1 MKKFIYYIGFLALCL
16 LPASC
21 SLEEES
27 STEVEK
33 DKYMNDAKEAQD
45 VLLGVYRSTVEDAM
59 YGYHLSIYFSM
70 GTDISQVEGSTT
82 ENFRI
87 LPTNAYP
94 TSQAEVQSTW
104 AALYSGIYNANDFLE
119 RISVKMESYNETD
132 KKLATIYIAE
142 ARALR
147 ALYYFE
153 LVRRWGNIPLMTSTA
168 MSNQHPSTFVQADP
182 VDVYKFI
189 EDDLLYACDIL
200 PYATDKDY
208 RSNKDYRFSKGAA
221 LGLLTKVYAT
231 WAGYPIQDTS
241 KWEAAAKTAKI
252 LVESGKH
259 DWLND
264 YEQLW
269 KKTCNGIWDPTE
281 SLIEVSFYSPTYS
294 GNSDPVGRIGKW
306 NGVKTTTQA
315 GKSGS
320 CAANVQVVHS
330 FVLDWRAEAAP
341 DPSTGESHDR
351 RQNISIANYKHGHN
365 ESSTGTSYTGTF
377 YLAAKI
383 TDDRPTALSKDLDP
397 KKAVKAKQSYT
408 PAKWDIDKYV
418 ESVPFINN
426 DKSTVNWYV
435 LRYADVLLLYAE
447 ALNEWK
453 GGPTTDAYAAV
464 NKVRK
469 RGYTEPDGIVH
480 SEYVLK
486 AGMDQ
491 AEFRKAIQKERA
503 YELAFEGHRRLDLI
517 RWGIYSE
524 TIEETY
530 NALKAWWDERED
542 DKNTLIPNY
551 VIYDYTEK
559 GKHELMPI
567 PQREMDLCTQFNQ
580 NPKW

>member
-16 LPASC
+16 LPAAC

-27 STEVEK
+27 NTEVEK
-33 DKYMNDAKEAQD
+33 NKYMNNAKEAQD
-45 VLLGVYRSTVEDAM
+45 VLLGVYRSTIEDGM
-59 YGYHLSIYFSM
+59 YGYNLSIYFSM
-70 GTDISQVEGSTT
+70 GTDLSQVEGSST

-94 TSQAEVQSTW
+94 TSQAEVQSSW
-104 AALYSGIYNANDFLE
+104 SSLYSGIYNANDFLE
-119 RISVKMESYNETD
+119 RVSVKMESYNEAD
-132 KKLATIYIAE
+132 KRLATIYIAE

-168 MSNQHPSTFVQADP
+168 MSDQHPSTFVQADP

-189 EDDLLYACDIL
+189 EEDLLYACDIL
-200 PYATDKDY
+200 PYSTEPDY
-208 RSNKDYRFSKGAA
+208 RSDNSYRFSKGAA

-231 WAGYPIQDTS
+231 WAGYPLQDAS
-241 KWEAAAKTAKI
+241 KWEAAAKTARI

-259 DWLND
+259 DLLDD
-264 YEQLW
+264 YTQLW
-269 KKTCNGIWDPTE
+269 RNTCNGIWNPEE

-294 GNSDPVGRIGKW
+294 GGSDPVGRIGKW
-306 NGVKTTTQA
+306 NGVKTTVQA

-330 FVLDWRAEAAP
+330 FVLDWRTDAEP
-341 DPSTGESHDR
+341 NPENGISPDR

-365 ESSTGTSYTGTF
+365 DNKNNIVYKGDF
-377 YLAAKI
+377 YLAASI
-383 TDDRPTALSKDLDP
+383 PADNAATALSKDLDP
-397 KKAVKAKQSYT
+397 EKSQKAKQTYT
-408 PAKWDIDKYV
+408 PAKWDIDRYM
-418 ESVPFINN
+418 ENIPFINN

-453 GGPTTDAYAAV
+453 GGPTTDAYAAI

-469 RGYTEPDGIVH
+469 RGYGNTGNYQLPE
-480 SEYVLK
+480 
-486 AGMDQ
+486 GMNQ
-491 AEFRKAIQKERA
+491 TEFRKAIQKERA
-503 YELAFEGHRRLDLI
+503 YELAFEGHRRLDLV
-517 RWGIYSE
+517 RWGIYYE
-524 TIEETY
+524 TIQETY
-530 NALKAWWDERED
+530 DKLVDWWIPTNDLP
-542 DKNTLIPNY
+542 KPNY
-551 VIYDYTEK
+551 VVYDYTEK

-567 PQREMDLCTQFNQ
+567 PQREMDLCRQFKQ

>member
-1 MKKFIYYIGFLALCL
+1 MKKFIYYIGILALCL
-16 LPASC
+16 LPAAC

-27 STEVEK
+27 NTEVEK
-33 DKYMNDAKEAQD
+33 NKYMNNAKEAQD
-45 VLLGVYRSTVEDAM
+45 VLLGVYRSTIEDGM
-59 YGYHLSIYFSM
+59 YGYNLSIYFSM
-70 GTDISQVEGSTT
+70 GTDLSQVEGSST

-94 TSQAEVQSTW
+94 TSQAEVQSSW
-104 AALYSGIYNANDFLE
+104 SSLYSGIYNANDFLE
-119 RISVKMESYNETD
+119 RVSVKMESYNEAD
-132 KKLATIYIAE
+132 KRLATIYIAE

-168 MSNQHPSTFVQADP
+168 MSDQHPSTFVQADP

-189 EDDLLYACDIL
+189 EEDLLYACDIL
-200 PYATDKDY
+200 PYSTEPDY
-208 RSNKDYRFSKGAA
+208 RSDNSYRFSKGAA

-231 WAGYPIQDTS
+231 WAGYPLQDAS
-241 KWEAAAKTAKI
+241 KWEAAAKTARI

-259 DWLND
+259 DLLDD
-264 YEQLW
+264 YTQLW
-269 KKTCNGIWDPTE
+269 RNTCNGIWNPEE

-294 GNSDPVGRIGKW
+294 GGSDPVGRIGKW
-306 NGVKTTTQA
+306 NGVKTTVQA

-330 FVLDWRAEAAP
+330 FVLDWRTDAEP
-341 DPSTGESHDR
+341 NPENGISPDR

-365 ESSTGTSYTGTF
+365 DNKNNIVYKGDF
-377 YLAAKI
+377 YLAASI
-383 TDDRPTALSKDLDP
+383 PADNAATALSKDLDP
-397 KKAVKAKQSYT
+397 EKSQKAKQTYT
-408 PAKWDIDKYV
+408 PAKWDIDRYM
-418 ESVPFINN
+418 ENIPFINN

-453 GGPTTDAYAAV
+453 GGPTTDAYAAI

-469 RGYTEPDGIVH
+469 RGYGNTGNYQLPE
-480 SEYVLK
+480 
-486 AGMDQ
+486 GMDQ
-491 AEFRKAIQKERA
+491 TDFRKAIQKERA
-503 YELAFEGHRRLDLI
+503 YELAFEGHRRLDLV
-517 RWGIYSE
+517 RWGIYYE
-524 TIEETY
+524 TIQETY
-530 NALKAWWDERED
+530 DKLVDWWIPTNDLP
-542 DKNTLIPNY
+542 KPNY
-551 VIYDYTEK
+551 VVYDYTEK

-567 PQREMDLCTQFNQ
+567 PQREMDLCSQFKQ

>member
-33 DKYMNDAKEAQD
+33 NKYMNDAKEAQD
-45 VLLGVYRSTVEDAM
+45 VLLGVYRSTVEDGM
-59 YGYHLSIYFSM
+59 YGYALSIYFSM

-94 TSQAEVQSTW
+94 ASQAEVQTAWS
-104 AALYSGIYNANDFLE
+104 ALYAGIYNANDFLE
-119 RISVKMESYNETD
+119 RVSTKMESYTEAD
-132 KKLATIYIAE
+132 KRLATIYIAE

-153 LVRRWGNIPLMTSTA
+153 LVRRWGNIPLMTTTA

-189 EDDLLYACDIL
+189 EEDLLYACDIL
-200 PYATDKDY
+200 PYATEPDY
-208 RSNKDYRFSKGAA
+208 RSSNDYRFSKGAA
-221 LGLLTKVYAT
+221 LGLLAKVYAT
-231 WAGYPIQDTS
+231 WAGYPIQDAS
-241 KWEAAAKTAKI
+241 KWEAAAKTARI

-259 DWLND
+259 DLLDD
-264 YEQLW
+264 YAQLW
-269 KKTCNGIWDPTE
+269 KNTCNGIWDPKE

-294 GNSDPVGRIGKW
+294 GGSDPVGRIGKW

-341 DPSTGESHDR
+341 DPTTGISPDR
-351 RQNISIANYKHGHN
+351 RLNLSIANYKHGHN
-365 ESSTGTSYTGTF
+365 DNNTNTIYTGDF
-377 YLAAKI
+377 YLAASI
-383 TDDRPTALSKDLDP
+383 PTDDEATALAKDLNP
-397 KKAVKAKQSYT
+397 EKSQKAKQTYT
-408 PAKWDIDKYV
+408 PAKWDIDSYV
-418 ESVPFINN
+418 ESIPFINN

-453 GGPTTDAYAAV
+453 GGPTTDAYAAI

-469 RGYTEPDGIVH
+469 RGYGNTGNYALPQN
-480 SEYVLK
+480 
-486 AGMDQ
+486 MDQ
-491 AEFRKAIQKERA
+491 AAFREAVRKERA
-503 YELAFEGHRRLDLI
+503 YELAFEGHRRLDLV
-517 RWGIYSE
+517 RWGIYYE
-524 TIEETY
+524 TIQNTY
-530 NALKAWWDERED
+530 NELKNWWSSA
-542 DKNTLIPNY
+542 NY
-551 VIYDYTEK
+551 VVYDYTEK

-567 PQREMDLCTQFNQ
+567 PQREMDLCTKFNQ
-580 NPKW
+580 NPKWK

>member
-16 LPASC
+16 LPAAC

-27 STEVEK
+27 NTEVEK
-33 DKYMNDAKEAQD
+33 NKYMNDAKEAQD
-45 VLLGVYRSTVEDAM
+45 VLLGVYRSTIEEGM

-70 GTDISQVEGSTT
+70 GTDISQVEGSST

-94 TSQAEVQSTW
+94 TTQAEVQTSW
-104 AALYSGIYNANDFLE
+104 ASLYAGIYNANDFLE

-153 LVRRWGNIPLMTSTA
+153 LVRRWGNIPLMTSTT

-189 EDDLLYACDIL
+189 EEDLLYACDIL
-200 PYATDKDY
+200 PYATEDSY
-208 RSNKDYRFSKGAA
+208 RTSNDYRFSKGAA
-221 LGLLTKVYAT
+221 LGLLAKVYAT

-241 KWEAAAKTAKI
+241 KWEAAAKTARI
-252 LVESGKH
+252 VIESGKH
-259 DWLND
+259 DLLEN

-269 KKTCNGIWDPTE
+269 KNTCNGIWDPTE
-281 SLIEVSFYSPTYS
+281 SLIEISFYSPTYS

-306 NGVKTTTQA
+306 NGVKTTTQQ
-315 GKSGS
+315 GRSGS
-320 CAANVQVVHS
+320 CAGNVKVVHT
-330 FVLDWRAEAAP
+330 FVLDWREQG
-341 DPSTGESHDR
+341 DDLR
-351 RQNISIANYKHGHN
+351 RDLSVANYQHG
-365 ESSTGTSYTGTF
+365 SSPSNGDPILKDYILYANTE
-377 YLAAKI
+377 A
-383 TDDRPTALSKDLDP
+383 DDANPEKRQKE
-397 KKAVKAKQSYT
+397 KQNYT
-408 PAKWDIDKYV
+408 PAKWDIQKYM
-418 ESVPFINN
+418 ENIPFINN

-453 GGPTTDAYAAV
+453 GAPTTDAYAAI

-469 RGYTEPDGIVH
+469 RGYGNDNHKLPEG
-480 SEYVLK
+480 LN
-486 AGMDQ
+486 Q
-491 AEFRKAIQKERA
+491 AAFRKAIQKERA

-524 TIEETY
+524 TIQETY
-530 NALKAWWDERED
+530 NELKNWW
-542 DKNTLIPNY
+542 PSANY
-551 VIYDYTEK
+551 VVYDYTEK

-567 PQREMDLCTQFNQ
+567 PQREMDLCTQFDQ
-580 NPKW
+580 NPGWK

>member
-33 DKYMNDAKEAQD
+33 NKYMNDAKEAQD
-45 VLLGVYRSTVEDAM
+45 VLLGVYRSTVEDGM
-59 YGYHLSIYFSM
+59 YGYALSIYFSM

-94 TSQAEVQSTW
+94 ASQAEVQTAWS
-104 AALYSGIYNANDFLE
+104 ALYAGIYNANDFLE
-119 RISVKMESYNETD
+119 RVSTKMESYTEAD
-132 KKLATIYIAE
+132 KRLATIYIAE

-153 LVRRWGNIPLMTSTA
+153 LVRRWGNIPLMTTTA

-189 EDDLLYACDIL
+189 EEDLLYACDIL
-200 PYATDKDY
+200 PYATEPDY
-208 RSNKDYRFSKGAA
+208 RSSNDYRFSKGAA
-221 LGLLTKVYAT
+221 LGLLAKVYAT
-231 WAGYPIQDTS
+231 WAGYPIQDAS
-241 KWEAAAKTAKI
+241 KWEAAAKTARI

-259 DWLND
+259 DLLND
-264 YEQLW
+264 YAQLW
-269 KKTCNGIWDPTE
+269 KNTCNGIWDPKE

-294 GNSDPVGRIGKW
+294 GGSDPVGRIGKW

-341 DPSTGESHDR
+341 DPTTGISPDR
-351 RQNISIANYKHGHN
+351 RLNLSVANYKHGHN
-365 ESSTGTSYTGTF
+365 DNNTNTIYTGDF
-377 YLAAKI
+377 YLAASI
-383 TDDRPTALSKDLDP
+383 PADDNATALAKDLDP
-397 KKAVKAKQSYT
+397 EKAQKAKQTYT
-408 PAKWDIDKYV
+408 PAKWDIDSYV
-418 ESVPFINN
+418 ESIPFINN

-453 GGPTTDAYAAV
+453 GGPTTDAYAAI

-469 RGYTEPDGIVH
+469 RGYGNTGNYALPQN
-480 SEYVLK
+480 
-486 AGMDQ
+486 MDQ
-491 AEFRKAIQKERA
+491 ATFREAVRKERA
-503 YELAFEGHRRLDLI
+503 YELAFEGHRRLDLV
-517 RWGIYSE
+517 RWGIYYE
-524 TIEETY
+524 TIQKTY
-530 NALKAWWDERED
+530 NELKNWWSSA
-542 DKNTLIPNY
+542 NY
-551 VIYDYTEK
+551 VVYDYTEK

-567 PQREMDLCTQFNQ
+567 PQREMDLCTKFNQ
-580 NPKW
+580 NPKWK